1 MQTKLYF
8 KDSNIEN
15 LNIEIKKL
23 LENNIAITNKN
34 NLKDTSSKYEI
45 NTYFEKLKERFI
57 EIE

>member
-23 LENNIAITNKN
+23 LENNIVITNKN